1 MTSKSKGEDK
11 SETGKTLSKIL
22 RSRKISQYS
31 AAAASETSQPYFNQ
45 VANGRRTPSAD
56 WLNLVANALDLS
68 EEERV
73 KLHRAAAKDHGFDI
87 DLD

>member
-1 MTSKSKGEDK
+1 MTSNSKGETAK
-11 SETGKTLSKIL
+11 ALSKIL
-22 RSRKISQYS
+22 RAKKITQYS

-56 WLNLVANALDLS
+56 WLNLVANALNLS
-68 EEERV
+68 DEERV
-73 KLHRAAAKDHGFDI
+73 KLHRAAAKDHGFEI